1 MALYKSVYHSS
12 SSSSYYYYY
21 YYYYYYTAQRS
32 RGNELAARGLCVME
46 IAVVWWF
53 AACAL
58 CRATSRALHKTGD
71 YIYQRFANLQQSN
84 KMITLFDVTIG
95 RTHAVFF
102 FSYEE

>member
-12 SSSSYYYYY
+12 SSSSSSY

-46 IAVVWWF
+46 IAVVRWF

-95 RTHAVFF
+95 RTHAFSFF
-102 FSYEE
+102 RTKSE

>member
-1 MALYKSVYHSS
+1 
-12 SSSSYYYYY
+12 
-21 YYYYYYTAQRS
+21 
-32 RGNELAARGLCVME
+32 ME
-46 IAVVWWF
+46 IAVVRWF

-102 FSYEE
+102 FFVRRVSEGVSAWICIAHNR